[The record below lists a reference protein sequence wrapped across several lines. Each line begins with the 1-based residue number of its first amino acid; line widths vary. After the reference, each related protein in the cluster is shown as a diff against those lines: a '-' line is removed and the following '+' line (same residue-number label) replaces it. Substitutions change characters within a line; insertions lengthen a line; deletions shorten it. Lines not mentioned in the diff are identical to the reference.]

1 MPGNRRRYAR
11 IVFDI
16 QPDDN
21 AAVSAVAKSSAL
33 VDKLLIV
40 LGQDTHSI
48 SSAGVLIA
56 SLCKSRGKRLA
67 AGAEFVITRFNQSAS
82 ISSPQIARLLN
93 AQESRFSTLSEDT
106 IGYLEAMNS
115 GVPYIIHGE
124 VFSGEYEL
132 LRGKVEA

>member
-1 MPGNRRRYAR
+1 MKKQMYAR

-21 AAVSAVAKSSAL
+21 AAVSAVAKSGAL

-40 LGQDTHSI
+40 LGQDARSI
-48 SSAGVLIA
+48 GSAGVRIA
-56 SLCKSRGKRLA
+56 SLCKSEGKRLA
-67 AGAEFVITRFNQSAS
+67 AGAELVMTRFNQSAN
-82 ISSPQIARLLN
+82 ISSPQIARLLH

-115 GVPYIIHGE
+115 GIPYVIHGGA
-124 VFSGEYEL
+124 FSGEYEL